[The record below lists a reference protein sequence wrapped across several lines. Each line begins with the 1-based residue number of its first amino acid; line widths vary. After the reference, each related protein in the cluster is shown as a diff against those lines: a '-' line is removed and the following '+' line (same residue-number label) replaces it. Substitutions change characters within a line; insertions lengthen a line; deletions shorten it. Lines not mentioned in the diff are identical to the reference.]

1 MQTGRPSVDSA
12 VLAERIAT
20 TPAARELVPSDPQLS
35 ARWHRHGVPSAYAR
49 WNYHP
54 EYEVHLIRSGTG
66 RYLVGDSID
75 TFGPGH
81 LTLIGSNVPHHW
93 ISDLEPGESIPDRD
107 VVFQF
112 HPRWIEEAQILLPEL
127 AELEPL
133 LLRSRRGI
141 EFTGRTARR
150 GADELLAIGS
160 SRGPERL
167 QHIFGL
173 FDVLGSAPESE
184 HRLIS
189 VSDLPLAEDSRAAEV
204 VDRVLAY
211 ILENLVGEVRLSVAA
226 RTTGMSDSA
235 FSRYFKRASGQ
246 TFTETVRKLR
256 LAHACRLLRQTSLPV
271 ASVYQ
276 RVGYTNLSNFN
287 RQFRAQY
294 AVTPST
300 YRRQHQERRGRP
312 ADELVGTVPGP
323 GAAAEMYQRGARD
336 VLAGQRQGR

>member
-1 MQTGRPSVDSA
+1 MDLGLRAVDSA
-12 VLAERIAT
+12 ALAERIAT
-20 TPAARELVPSDPQLS
+20 TPAARELVPRDLRLS
-35 ARWHRHGVPSAYAR
+35 ARWHQHGVPSPYAR

-54 EYEVHLIRSGTG
+54 EYEVHLIRAGTG

-81 LTLIGSNVPHHW
+81 LAMVGSNVPHDW

-112 HPRWIEEAQILLPEL
+112 HPRWIEEAQIVLPEL

-150 GADELLAIGS
+150 GTAELLAIGS
-160 SRGPERL
+160 SRGAERL

-173 FDVLGSAPESE
+173 LDALASAPESE

-189 VSDLPLAEDSRAAEV
+189 VSDLPLAEDSQAAEV
-204 VDRVLAY
+204 VNRVLAY
-211 ILENLVGEVRLSVAA
+211 ILENLVGEVRLSAAA
-226 RTTGMSDSA
+226 RVTGMSDST

-246 TFTETVRKLR
+246 TFSETVRKLR
-256 LAHACRLLRQTSLPV
+256 LAHACRLLRQTTLPV

-287 RQFRAQY
+287 RQFLAQY
-294 AVTPST
+294 RVTPST
-300 YRRQHQERRGRP
+300 YRRQHHERRDWTADDP
-312 ADELVGTVPGP
+312 A
-323 GAAAEMYQRGARD
+323 GADPAPAAKKYQ
-336 VLAGQRQGR
+336 V